1 MTNRAWAAPI
11 LLALTLAA
19 ASAEAQTQ
27 AVEPPTVAVSGEGV
41 VNGVP
46 DRASIAVS
54 VESRAVAQRDAQ
66 SRTAGVMKAVQDRLR
81 ALGVAAD
88 AVRTTNVNLFIDAD
102 YVNGRRI
109 TKGYVSTNA
118 VDVRIDAIERV
129 GEIVDAVVA
138 AGATSVGEVRFDVKN
153 RAGLEREALK
163 LAVQDARARADAM
176 AAGAARVIDRVL
188 RIEEHGV
195 PAPMPMPL
203 RAMAM
208 KESAMADTPVA
219 AGQME
224 FRARVT
230 LTATLK

>member
-1 MTNRAWAAPI
+1 MPI
-11 LLALTLAA
+11 RVSAVPTLLALALAA
-19 ASAEAQTQ
+19 GPVAAQPQ

-41 VNGVP
+41 VNAVP
-46 DRASIAVS
+46 DRASVAVS
-54 VESRAVAQRDAQ
+54 VESRAVAQREAQ
-66 SRTAGVMKAVQDRLR
+66 GKTASVMKAVQDRLR
-81 ALGVAAD
+81 ALGVPAD
-88 AVRTTNVNLFIDAD
+88 AIRTTGVNLFIDAD

-118 VDVRIDAIERV
+118 IDVRIDAIERV

-138 AGATSVGEVRFDVKN
+138 AGATSVSEVRFDVKN
-153 RAGLEREALK
+153 RVALEREALK
-163 LAVQDARARADAM
+163 LAVQDARARAEAM
-176 AAGAARVIDRVL
+176 AVGAARTIDRVL

-195 PAPMPMPL
+195 PTPMPMPV

-208 KESAMADTPVA
+208 KEAAMADTPVA

>member
-54 VESRAVAQRDAQ
+54 VESRAVSQRDAQ

-88 AVRTTNVNLFIDAD
+88 AVRTTNVNLFVDAD

-138 AGATSVGEVRFDVKN
+138 AGATSVGEVRFDFKN

>member
-1 MTNRAWAAPI
+1 
-11 LLALTLAA
+11 
-19 ASAEAQTQ
+19 
-27 AVEPPTVAVSGEGV
+27 VS
-41 VNGVP
+41 
-46 DRASIAVS
+46 
-54 VESRAVAQRDAQ
+54 QRDAQ